1 MAVVVHYRNAL
12 GDGAMPRSAASPAYP
27 IQSVDHALELLD
39 LFAKR
44 RRLTTG
50 EIAKHLA
57 VAPSTASRL
66 VAMLQ
71 ARDYIAR
78 EPDSR
83 AYVVGAKLREIGLAA
98 VRELDIRPQIHPYL
112 ESLSADTGET
122 VQIGILQGQTVVFL
136 DCVEGWH
143 RLRVTSRVG
152 ELLPAHSLSTGKALL
167 AELTAQDFLELY
179 PREKLTAVTHRTMTS
194 RGSLQRELAVVA
206 KRGYATAF
214 SESGDDISTVAV
226 SIRDVVGRVRC
237 GLSIAAPASR
247 LTAKNADKFAALVRI
262 AGGAIAASLF

>member
-1 MAVVVHYRNAL
+1 
-12 GDGAMPRSAASPAYP
+12 MPRTAAAPAYP

-39 LFAKR
+39 LFAER

-71 ARDYIAR
+71 ARGYVER
-78 EPDSR
+78 ESDSR
-83 AYVVGAKLREIGLAA
+83 AYVVGTKLRAVGLAA
-98 VRELDIRPQIHPYL
+98 VRELDIRPQVHPYL

-143 RLRVTSRVG
+143 SLRVTSRVG
-152 ELLPAHSLSTGKALL
+152 ELLPAHSLATGKVLL
-167 AELTAQDFLELY
+167 AELTTQDFLELY
-179 PREKLTAVTHRTMTS
+179 PREKLKAVTRRTMTS
-194 RGSLQRELAVVA
+194 RSSLQRELAVVA
-206 KRGYATAF
+206 KRGYATAY
-214 SESGDDISTVAV
+214 SESADDISTVAV

-247 LTAKNADKFAALVRI
+247 LTPKNADKFAALVLQ
-262 AGGAIAASLF
+262 AGSAIAASLF